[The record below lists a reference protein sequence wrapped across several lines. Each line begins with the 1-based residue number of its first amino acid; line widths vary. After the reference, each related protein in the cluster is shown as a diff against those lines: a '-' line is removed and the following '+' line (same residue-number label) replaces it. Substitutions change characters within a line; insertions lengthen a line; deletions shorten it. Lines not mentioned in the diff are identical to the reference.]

1 MFGWEFPPHI
11 AGGLGTACYGMTR
24 GLARNGVEV
33 VFVMPRAYGDE
44 DQRFVRVVNAS
55 DVETIGTRDHEFSE
69 ELLEKVSFIHI
80 DSNMLPY
87 ISPEE
92 YAAYHDEFVRS
103 GRTHEWTDVW
113 KQRYTFSG
121 KYGANLME
129 EVARYA
135 MVAAQVAKDLE
146 GQFDVIHAHDWLT
159 YFAGIAAKR
168 VSGKPLVV
176 HMHATEF
183 DRSGENINRRVYA
196 IEKAGMQAADRVIA
210 VSELTRRIVIGKYGI
225 PAEKVVTVHNAV
237 RFGESEDA
245 VPERAVKD
253 KVVTFLG
260 RITYQKGPDYFVGK
274 PLVVHMHATEFDRSG
289 ENINRRVYAIEK
301 AGMQAADRVIAVSE
315 LTRRIVIG
323 KYGIPAEKVV
333 TVHNAVRFGESEDAV
348 PERAVK
354 DKVVTFLG
362 RITYQKGP
370 DYFVEAAAKV
380 LQRVPDVRFVMA
392 GSGDLMNHVVR
403 RVAQLGI
410 ADRFHF
416 TGFLKGGEVQRMF
429 RLSDVYV
436 MPSVSEPFGISP
448 LEAMRSGVPV
458 IISRQSGVA
467 EVLDY
472 AIKVNYWDVD
482 ALADAIYG
490 LLTYPALG
498 RMFASKGLEE
508 VTGLKWTN
516 AAAKI
521 KTVYETVVAEANN

>member
-80 DSNMLPY
+80 DSNMLSY

-168 VSGKPLVV
+168 VS
-176 HMHATEF
+176 
-183 DRSGENINRRVYA
+183 
-196 IEKAGMQAADRVIA
+196 
-210 VSELTRRIVIGKYGI
+210 
-225 PAEKVVTVHNAV
+225 
-237 RFGESEDA
+237 
-245 VPERAVKD
+245 
-253 KVVTFLG
+253 
-260 RITYQKGPDYFVGK
+260 GK

>member
-1 MFGWEFPPHI
+1 MFGWESPPHI

-260 RITYQKGPDYFVGK
+260 RITYQKGPDYFV
-274 PLVVHMHATEFDRSG
+274 
-289 ENINRRVYAIEK
+289 
-301 AGMQAADRVIAVSE
+301 
-315 LTRRIVIG
+315 
-323 KYGIPAEKVV
+323 
-333 TVHNAVRFGESEDAV
+333 
-348 PERAVK
+348 
-354 DKVVTFLG
+354 
-362 RITYQKGP
+362 
-370 DYFVEAAAKV
+370 EAAAKV